1 MTKSLLARSLT
12 TLSVFVLFL
21 MALPLHARSLPDT
34 VSGQRVYDEAGI
46 LSQSEIQALQ
56 SKIVSYQDTTSTQ
69 IVIFIGKSLEGED
82 IEGFN
87 YRLGETWGIGQK
99 GKNNGI
105 VISVFMEDRLMRIDV
120 GRGLEGAITDGE
132 AYRIRTDIL
141 KPSFQNKAYF
151 SGLDQALNALF
162 AEASGEFQGD
172 GARYGKKK
180 SPLFFIVLVIL
191 VLIILRI
198 FGRGRGGG
206 FGGGFAGGYMA
217 GRMMGGGWGNFSS
230 GGGGFGGGGFG
241 GGSFGGGGSG
251 GSW

>member
-1 MTKSLLARSLT
+1 M
-12 TLSVFVLFL
+12 
-21 MALPLHARSLPDT
+21 
-34 VSGQRVYDEAGI
+34 
-46 LSQSEIQALQ
+46 SQGEIQALQ
-56 SKIVSYQDTTSTQ
+56 RKIVSYQDTTSTQ

-82 IEGFN
+82 IEGFT

-105 VISVFMEDRLMRIDV
+105 VISAFIEDRLMRIEI

-132 AYRIRTDIL
+132 AYRIRTEIL
-141 KPSFQNKAYF
+141 RPNFQNGAYYQ
-151 SGLDQALNALF
+151 GLDQALTALF
-162 AEASGEFQGD
+162 AEASGEFQGT
-172 GARYGKKK
+172 GKRFGKRK
-180 SPLFFIVLVIL
+180 SPLFFFILVIV
-191 VLIILRI
+191 VLILLRI
-198 FGRGRGGG
+198 LGRGKGGG
-206 FGGGFAGGYMA
+206 FGGGFAGGYMT